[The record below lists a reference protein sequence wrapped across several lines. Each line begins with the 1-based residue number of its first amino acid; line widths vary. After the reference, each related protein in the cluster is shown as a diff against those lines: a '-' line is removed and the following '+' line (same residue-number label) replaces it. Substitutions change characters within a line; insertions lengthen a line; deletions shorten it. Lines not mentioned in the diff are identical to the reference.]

1 MIRPAV
7 TRVLLP
13 ILLPLAL
20 IADLLA
26 ESAGKLLENSD
37 DWFRGDD
44 GRRTAANILSWQS
57 SHGSWPKNGDTT
69 RKPYRGDRAKL
80 KGTFDNKATTDE
92 LRFLS
97 RAFDATG
104 DTVCRDAFLKGF
116 DHILEAQY
124 PNGGWPQ
131 FHPPGK
137 QYHRHI
143 TFNDGTMVRLL
154 EFLRDSREFKVLDP
168 ERHKKAAAA
177 FGRGVEC
184 ILKCQ
189 ILIGG
194 KPTVWCAQHD
204 EVTLA
209 PAKARDYELPS
220 LSGSESAGILRFL
233 MDIENPSPSVIR
245 AVKGG
250 VEWFEAAKIS
260 GYRYGKSGNDRVLK
274 KDFSAPPLWARFY
287 DLDTGKPFFCDRDGI
302 KKDSVD
308 QIGAERRNGY
318 AWYGNWGV
326 SVAKD
331 HAKWLR
337 RQAGH

>member
-1 MIRPAV
+1 MLLRPTLAW
-7 TRVLLP
+7 LLLSLAAATASP
-13 ILLPLAL
+13 EELL
-20 IADLLA
+20 
-26 ESAGKLLENSD
+26 KKSD
-37 DWFRGDD
+37 EWFRSAEGKK
-44 GRRTAANILSWQS
+44 AATNVLSWQTPE
-57 SHGSWPKNGDTT
+57 GSWPKNKDTSD
-69 RKPYRGDRAKL
+69 KPYTGKADKL
-80 KGTFDNKATTDE
+80 EGTFDNKATTGE
-92 LRFLS
+92 LRFLA
-97 RAFDATG
+97 RAFDTTA
-104 DTVCRDAFLKGF
+104 DDRCRDAVIKGF

-137 QYHRHI
+137 KYHRHI

-168 ERHKKAAAA
+168 DRHKKAAAA

-189 ILIGG
+189 IVIGG

-233 MDIENPSPSVIR
+233 MDLEEPSPNVIR

-250 VEWFEAAKIS
+250 VGWFEAAKIS
-260 GYRYGKSGNDRVLK
+260 GYRYGKSGKDRVLK
-274 KDFSAPPLWARFY
+274 KDPAATPIWARFY
-287 DLDTGKPFFCDRDGI
+287 DLETGKPFFCDRDGI
-302 KKDSVD
+302 KKNSVD

-318 AWYGNWGV
+318 AWYSNWGE

-331 HAKWLR
+331 FAKWPHR
-337 RQAGH
+337 

>member
-1 MIRPAV
+1 MKARPIITA
-7 TRVLLP
+7 VLLSLAAASGSP
-13 ILLPLAL
+13 EELLKKP
-20 IADLLA
+20 D
-26 ESAGKLLENSD
+26 S
-37 DWFRGDD
+37 WFRSED
-44 GRRTAANILSWQS
+44 GKEAVANVLSWQS
-57 SHGSWPKNGDTT
+57 PEGSWPKNGDTSD
-69 RKPYRGDRAKL
+69 KPHKGKAGKIE
-80 KGTFDNKATTDE
+80 GTFDNKATTGE
-92 LRFLS
+92 LRFLA
-97 RAFDATG
+97 RAFEATG
-104 DTVCRDAFLKGF
+104 DDRCRDAFLKGF

-137 QYHRHI
+137 KYHRHI

-154 EFLRDSREFKVLDP
+154 EFLRYSGNIKAIDP
-168 ERHKKAAAA
+168 DRHKKAAAA

-189 ILIGG
+189 IVIGG
-194 KPTVWCAQHD
+194 KPAVWCAQHD
-204 EVTLA
+204 EVTFA

-233 MDIENPSPSVIR
+233 MDLEDPSPAVIR

-260 GYRYGKSGNDRVLK
+260 GYRYGKSGKDRVLE
-274 KDFSAPPLWARFY
+274 KDPGAPPIWARFY
-287 DLDTGKPFFCDRDGI
+287 GLETGKPFFCDRDGI
-302 KKDSVD
+302 KKDSID

-318 AWYGNWGV
+318 AWYGNWGE

-331 HAKWLR
+331 FSRWPHR
-337 RQAGH
+337 

>member
-1 MIRPAV
+1 MPLRPTLAA
-7 TRVLLP
+7 LLLSLAAATASP
-13 ILLPLAL
+13 EELLKKSG
-20 IADLLA
+20 
-26 ESAGKLLENSD
+26 E
-37 DWFRGDD
+37 WFRSAD
-44 GRRTAANILSWQS
+44 GKEAATNVLSWQS
-57 SHGSWPKNGDTT
+57 PEGSWPKNKDTSD
-69 RKPYRGDRAKL
+69 KPYTGKADKL
-80 KGTFDNKATTDE
+80 DGTFDNKATTGE
-92 LRFLS
+92 LRFLA
-97 RAFDATG
+97 RAFEVTG
-104 DTVCRDAFLKGF
+104 DDRCRDAFLKGF

-137 QYHRHI
+137 KYHRHI

-154 EFLRDSREFKVLDP
+154 EFLRDSRDLKVPDP
-168 ERHKKAAAA
+168 DRHKKAAAA

-204 EVTLA
+204 EVTFA
-209 PAKARDYELPS
+209 PAMARDYELPS

-233 MDIENPSPSVIR
+233 MDLEKPSPNVIR

-260 GYRYGKSGNDRVLK
+260 GYRYGKSGKDRVLEK
-274 KDFSAPPLWARFY
+274 APGTPPIWARFY

-302 KKDSVD
+302 KKDSID

-318 AWYGNWGV
+318 AWYGNWGE

-331 HAKWLR
+331 FAKWPHR
-337 RQAGH
+337 